1 MIILLEIIFLIF
13 LKNIFSFKTI
23 KKLNFCKISRV
34 CKLHVNWK
42 RSLGFLFWER
52 EENLPSYSSKLVVF
66 RFLKYSFAIIE
77 NSRGLT
83 ISMNNEFLLLAR
95 LPFWNAVVTPF
106 LKNLNFF
113 LLKFNMIYM
122 FWIVLMC
129 WCQKW
134 FLKNKKTSLA
144 CILARKVIWKAPATT
159 LPNTL

>member
-1 MIILLEIIFLIF
+1 
-13 LKNIFSFKTI
+13 
-23 KKLNFCKISRV
+23 LNFCKISRV

-52 EENLPSYSSKLVVF
+52 AKNLPSYSSKLVVF

-83 ISMNNEFLLLAR
+83 ISMKNEFLLLAR
-95 LPFWNAVVTPF
+95 ILFGNAAVAAF

-113 LLKFNMIYM
+113 LLKFNMICM
-122 FWIVLMC
+122 FWIVLIY

-144 CILARKVIWKAPATT
+144 CILTRKVIWKTPTTT
-159 LPNTL
+159 LLNTF